1 MIVDSREEYTNTPQ
15 TYAATT
21 GRIRLDDGNSWQTTE
36 AAHAALLVDCAN
48 YYRALYHAICEAR
61 HSIFILGWD
70 IDSRIELL
78 RGEEAANASCPPML
92 YELLTWKASKHPEIQ
107 IYLNRWNYSVFLAAE
122 RESFSEFKWKWQ
134 QADNIHFVFDSQLPL
149 GASHHQKVVVV
160 DDELAFCGGMD
171 VAIARWDKREHHT
184 DDGRRVD
191 PDGTIKLGAKK
202 EFGPYHDIQAVV
214 SGPVVQPL
222 ATLVRERW
230 HRATGKQAI
239 PMRPPLQQYALPA
252 TWPRFAKPAL
262 QQVKTAVALTQP
274 AFVQQPMRT
283 QIRQLYLDMIAQA
296 EEFIYIENQFFTQ
309 TDIARAL
316 NKRLRERPGLR
327 ALLISCDRPQGIMER
342 KSMYTGR
349 VRFKELLEA
358 DGVGDRV
365 VMAYPASTEHGEEKA
380 IRIHSKLMVVDDV
393 YLRVGSSN
401 INRRSMTL
409 DTECDL
415 MFEAHDDATRQAIAA
430 MRNDLIREH
439 TGREIE
445 DIQQLITGGGNVQ
458 TLLEDVPHSRQHL
471 RRIHDEAYR
480 HERFARIATW
490 LADPAHPL
498 LPRLI
503 TSRKQFGHMRTSIP
517 PKLIIA
523 VLAIIALVLVWKITP
538 LSEYAS
544 PEKIVPLLEK
554 VKNTPWAFP
563 AGMAA
568 YVVGT
573 LIFFPHMIMTATV
586 VIVFPPAEAFLI
598 SMLGSLV
605 SCVIGFFAGKQLGED
620 SLRAM
625 TGRYAKKIAHYADKG
640 GLIGLTLLRLV
651 PIAPYTV
658 VNLALGMMN
667 VPFWRLMGAT
677 VLGMLP
683 GTAVSVLLGQSALS
697 FWKHPDAHNM
707 MILGGGLVA
716 WILVIVLS
724 HLAAKHWQTAAK

>member
-1 MIVDSREEYTNTPQ
+1 MPEADRAKAVQSIK
-15 TYAATT
+15 
-21 GRIRLDDGNSWQTTE
+21 LDHANSWHTTE
-36 AAHAALLVDCAN
+36 TSHAALLVDCAN

-78 RGEEAANASCPPML
+78 RGQEATNASCPPML
-92 YELLTWKASKHPEIQ
+92 YELLTWKASRHPGLQ

-134 QADNIHFVFDSQLPL
+134 DADNIHFVFDSQLPL

-160 DDELAFCGGMD
+160 DDEIAFCGGMD
-171 VAIARWDKREHHT
+171 VAIARWDKREHHP

-214 SGPVVQPL
+214 TGPVVQPL
-222 ATLVRERW
+222 ATLVRDRW
-230 HRATGKQAI
+230 HHATGKQAI
-239 PMRPPLQQYALPA
+239 PMRRLDQSALPA

-262 QQVKTAVALTQP
+262 TGVKTAVALTQP
-274 AFVQQPMRT
+274 AFMHQARCT
-283 QIRQLYLDMIAQA
+283 QIKQLYLDMIAQA
-296 EEFIYIENQFFTQ
+296 EQFIYIENQFFTQ
-309 TDIARAL
+309 TDIACAL
-316 NKRLRERPGLR
+316 NQRLRERPALR

-358 DGVGDRV
+358 GGVGDRV
-365 VMAYPASTEHGEEKA
+365 VMAYPASSEHGEEKA
-380 IRIHSKLMVVDDV
+380 IRIHSKLMVVDDR

-415 MFEAHDDATRQAIAA
+415 MFEAHNEATRQAIAA
-430 MRNDLIREH
+430 LRNDLIREH

-445 DIQQLITGGGNVQ
+445 DIQQRITSGASVQ
-458 TLLEDVPHSRQHL
+458 AFLEDIPHSRQHL
-471 RRIHDEAYR
+471 RRINDEAYR

-503 TSRKQFGHMRTSIP
+503 TSRRQFGHMRSATP
-517 PKLIIA
+517 TRLVVA
-523 VLAIIALVLVWKITP
+523 VIAIIALVLAWKITP
-538 LSEYAS
+538 LSEYAT
-544 PEKIVPLLEK
+544 PEKVVPLLEK
-554 VKNTPWAFP
+554 VKNTAWAFP
-563 AGMAA
+563 TGMAA
-568 YVVGT
+568 YVLGT

-586 VIVFPPAEAFLI
+586 VIVFPPVEAFLI
-598 SMLGSLV
+598 AMLGSLV
-605 SCVIGFFAGKQLGED
+605 SCMIGFFAGKQLGQD

-625 TGRYAKKIAHYADKG
+625 TGRYADKIAHYADKG

-677 VLGMLP
+677 ALGMLP

-697 FWKHPDAHNM
+697 FWKHPDTHNM
-707 MILGGGLVA
+707 LLLGGGLLA
-716 WILVIVLS
+716 WILIIVLS
-724 HLAAKHWQTAAK
+724 HLAAKHWQTASK

>member
-1 MIVDSREEYTNTPQ
+1 MDAWEDTKLPDTEHAKPAQPMQLHDANTWH
-15 TYAATT
+15 AAQAT
-21 GRIRLDDGNSWQTTE
+21 
-36 AAHAALLVDCAN
+36 HAALLVDCAN

-78 RGEEAANASCPPML
+78 RGEEAASASCPPML
-92 YELLTWKASKHPEIQ
+92 YELLTWKAGQNPAIQ

-134 QADNIHFVFDSQLPL
+134 DADNIHFVFDGQLPL

-184 DDGRRVD
+184 EDDRRVD
-191 PDGTIKLGAKK
+191 PDGTLKLGAKK

-214 SGPVVQPL
+214 AGPVVQPL

-230 HRATGKQAI
+230 HQATGKHAI
-239 PMRPPLQQYALPA
+239 PTRMPDSDALPA
-252 TWPRFAKPAL
+252 VWPKFAKPAL
-262 QQVKTAVALTQP
+262 TNIRTAVALTQP
-274 AFVQQPMRT
+274 AFLRQPVRT
-283 QIRQLYLDMIAQA
+283 QIKQLYLDMIARA
-296 EEFIYIENQFFTQ
+296 EQFIYMENQFFTQ
-309 TDIARAL
+309 KDIARAL
-316 NKRLRERPGLR
+316 NKRLKERPGLR

-349 VRFKELLEA
+349 VHFKELLEA
-358 DGVGDRV
+358 GGVGGRV
-365 VMAYPASTEHGEEKA
+365 VMAYPASSEHGEEKA
-380 IRIHSKLMVVDDV
+380 IRIHSKLMVVDDH

-415 MFEAHDDATRQAIAA
+415 MFEAHDEATQQAIAG

-439 TGREIE
+439 TGRELD
-445 DIQQLITGGGNVQ
+445 DIQQLISSGASVQ
-458 TLLEDVPHSRQHL
+458 TFLEDIPHSRQHL
-471 RRIHDEAYR
+471 RRINDEAYR
-480 HERFARIATW
+480 HERFSRIATW

-503 TSRKQFGHMRTSIP
+503 TSRGQRKQFRASIP
-517 PKLIIA
+517 PKLVIA
-523 VLAIIALVLVWKITP
+523 VLAIIALVLAWKVTP
-538 LSEYAS
+538 LSEYAT

-554 VKNTPWAFP
+554 VKNTAWAFP

-568 YVVGT
+568 YIVGT

-586 VIVFPPAEAFLI
+586 VIVFPPMEAFLI
-598 SMLGSLV
+598 AMLGSLV
-605 SCVIGFFAGKQLGED
+605 SCIIGFFAGKQLGED
-620 SLRAM
+620 SLRAL
-625 TGRYAKKIAHYADKG
+625 TGRYAKNIAHYADKG
-640 GLIGLTLLRLV
+640 GLVGLTLLRLV

-667 VPFWRLMGAT
+667 VPFWRLMAAT

-697 FWKHPDAHNM
+697 FWKHPDMHNM
-707 MILGGGLVA
+707 LLLGGGLLA
-716 WILVIVLS
+716 WILIIVLS